1 MRAVVTNGF
10 GGPEVM
16 SIAEVP
22 DPVPARGEVVI
33 QVVAAGVN
41 RADLRQR
48 EGCYPPPTG
57 ASPIIGMEC
66 SGRIIEVGQNVA
78 DWRVGDEVCAL
89 LAGGGYAEKVAVPA
103 EQLLPIPAGVS
114 LRDAAALPEVHAT
127 VWSTVFMMA
136 GLAEN
141 DSFLVHGGSSGIGTA
156 AIQLAAHCGARV
168 FVTAGTDAKLER
180 CRELGADV
188 AINYRTSD
196 FVSEVAR
203 ATHQR
208 GIDVILDPIGGSYTQ
223 RGLAALALG
232 GRIVCLGTQDD
243 AIAKFDIRM
252 LMAKRAAILG
262 ATLRARPLA
271 EKAEIIR
278 NVRAEVW
285 PAIESG
291 VIAPV
296 IDRWLPLAQVDEA
309 HRVVASSQH
318 VGKVLIDVAS

>member
-1 MRAVVTNGF
+1 MRAVVTEGF
-10 GGPEVM
+10 GGPEIMRV
-16 SIAEVP
+16 AEVP
-22 DPVPARGEVVI
+22 DPIPAAGEVVI
-33 QVVAAGVN
+33 EVVAAGVN

-48 EGCYPPPTG
+48 EGFYPPPAM

-66 SGRIIEVGQNVA
+66 SGRIVEVGGDVA

-89 LAGGGYAEKVAVPA
+89 LAGGGYAERVAVPA
-103 EQLLPIPAGVS
+103 GQLLPVPAGVS
-114 LRDAAALPEVHAT
+114 LRDAAALPEVYAT

-136 GLAEN
+136 GLAEG

-156 AIQLAAHCGARV
+156 ATQLAAHRGARV
-168 FVTAGTDAKLER
+168 FITAGTEAKLTR

-196 FVSEVAR
+196 FVNEVMQV
-203 ATHQR
+203 TDQR

-223 RGLAALALG
+223 RDLAALARG
-232 GRIVCLGTQDD
+232 GRIICLGTQDD
-243 AIAKFDIRM
+243 PFATFDIRT
-252 LMAKRAAILG
+252 LMAKHAAIIG

-278 NVRAEVW
+278 GVRVEVW

-291 VIAPV
+291 AISPV
-296 IDRWLPLAQVDEA
+296 IDRVLPLAQVAEA
-309 HRVVASSQH
+309 HRVIASSEH
-318 VGKVLIDVAS
+318 IGKVLIDMAS

>member
-1 MRAVVTNGF
+1 VRAVVTDGF

-16 SIAEVP
+16 RVAEVP
-22 DPVPARGEVVI
+22 DPVPAAGEVVI
-33 QVVAAGVN
+33 EVVAAGVN

-48 EGCYPPPTG
+48 EGFYPPPAM

-66 SGRIIEVGQNVA
+66 SGRILEVGADVA

-89 LAGGGYAEKVAVPA
+89 LAGGGYAERVAVPA
-103 EQLLPIPAGVS
+103 EQLLPVPAGVS
-114 LRDAAALPEVHAT
+114 LRDAAALPEVYAT

-136 GLAEN
+136 GLAEG

-156 AIQLAAHCGARV
+156 ATQLAAHRGARV
-168 FVTAGTDAKLER
+168 FVTAGTEAKLAR
-180 CRELGADV
+180 CRQLGADV

-196 FVSEVAR
+196 FVNEVMR
-203 ATHQR
+203 ATDQR

-223 RGLAALALG
+223 RGLAALARG
-232 GRIVCLGTQDD
+232 GRAICLGTQEDP
-243 AIAKFDIRM
+243 IATFDIRT
-252 LMAKRAAILG
+252 LMAKRAAIIG

-278 NVRAEVW
+278 GVRAEVW

-291 VIAPV
+291 AIAPV
-296 IDRWLPLAQVDEA
+296 IDRWLPLDRITEA